1 MERWLEVASRQHGL
15 VTRPQLLRIGFN
27 DDGIWHRLKTQLLEE
42 ALPGVYRLRGTS
54 RTWEQRVMAACL
66 WGGPGAC
73 ASHKSAAALWGFD
86 GFAPGPVEVS
96 TLKQNRTQLAFKV
109 HRTLVE
115 PAFIT
120 RKLGIPV
127 TNAFRTVRDL
137 VAVVD
142 EHRAN
147 QLLDEALRKGLVSME
162 ALWRMVD
169 REAGSGRRGVGVLRH
184 LLEQRSP
191 GYRPS
196 ASQLQAATRRLLVA
210 AGIAFVEE
218 FVVTDDDGNFV
229 ARVDF
234 KLVDAPVVVE
244 SDGRANHSSKLD
256 WQHDLDRRNLLTAL
270 GLGVIHVTWDK
281 VRNRP
286 DEFLAEVAQAE
297 ATRGESQLR
306 RRT

>member
-1 MERWLEVASRQHGL
+1 MVATHQHGVITWGQMRQL
-15 VTRPQLLRIGFN
+15 GITPRVIRWKVTTGAI
-27 DDGIWHRLKTQLLEE
+27 EE
-42 ALPGVYRLRGTS
+42 VVPGVYRVGGS
-54 RTWEQRVMAACL
+54 AQTWEQRLIAACL
-66 WGGPGAC
+66 WGGPDAC
-73 ASHKSAAALWGFD
+73 ASHKSAAALWKFD
-86 GFAPGPVEVS
+86 GFGPGPLEIS
-96 TLKQNRTQLAFKV
+96 ALKQNRTQLAFKV
-109 HRTLVE
+109 HRTPVE

-147 QLLDEALRKGLVSME
+147 QLLDEALRKGLVSMA

-191 GYRPS
+191 GYQPS
-196 ASQLQAATRRLLVA
+196 ASELQGATRRLLTR

-218 FVVTDDDGNFV
+218 FVVTDDDGSFV

-256 WQHDLDRRNLLTAL
+256 WQHDLDRRNLLTGL

-281 VRNRP
+281 VTNRP
-286 DEFLAEVAQAE
+286 DEFLAEVAQA
-297 ATRGESQLR
+297 RGKSR
-306 RRT
+306 RVTSGGGRSPRG

>member
-1 MERWLEVASRQHGL
+1 
-15 VTRPQLLRIGFN
+15 LLRIGFN

-42 ALPGVYRLRGTS
+42 ALPGVYRVRGTS

-96 TLKQNRTQLAFKV
+96 ALKQNRTQLAFKV
-109 HRTLVE
+109 HRTPVD
-115 PAFIT
+115 PVFTT

-127 TNAFRTVRDL
+127 TNAFRTVRDV

-142 EHRAN
+142 DHRAN
-147 QLLDEALRKGLVSME
+147 QLLDEALRKGLVSMA

-191 GYRPS
+191 GYHPS
-196 ASQLQAATRRLLVA
+196 ASELQAVARRLLA
-210 AGIAFVEE
+210 RAGWKFVEE
-218 FVVTDDDGNFV
+218 FVVTDSEGNFV

-234 KLVDAPVVVE
+234 KLEGSPVVVE
-244 SDGRANHSSKLD
+244 VDGRANHSSKLD
-256 WQHDLDRRNLLTAL
+256 WQQDLDRRNRLTAE
-270 GLGVIHVTWDK
+270 GLAVVHATHEK
-281 VRNRP
+281 VMHHP
-286 DEFLAEVAQAE
+286 EDFLAEVARAE
-297 ATRGESQLR
+297 ASYIR

>member
-1 MERWLEVASRQHGL
+1 MERWMVVATRQHGV
-15 VTRPQLLRIGFN
+15 VT
-27 DDGIWHRLKTQLLEE
+27 WHQMRKMGSSPRAIRWKSKVEAIEE
-42 ALPGVYRLRGTS
+42 VAPGVYRVAGS
-54 RTWEQRVMAACL
+54 AQTWEQRLMAACL
-66 WGGPGAC
+66 WGGPEAC
-73 ASHKSAAALWGFD
+73 ASHKSAAALWKLD
-86 GFAPGPVEVS
+86 GFGPGPVEIS
-96 TLKQNRTQLAFKV
+96 ALKQNRTQLAFKV
-109 HRTLVE
+109 HRTPVE
-115 PAFIT
+115 PAFVT
-120 RKLGIPV
+120 TKLGIPV

-147 QLLDEALRKGLVSME
+147 QLLDEALRKGFVSLA
-162 ALWRMVD
+162 ALWRMVH

-184 LLEQRSP
+184 LLEHRSP
-191 GYRPS
+191 EYLPS
-196 ASQLQAATRRLLVA
+196 ASELQAATRRLLIG

-218 FVVTDDDGNFV
+218 FVVTDERGNFV

-256 WQHDLDRRNLLTAL
+256 WQHDLDRRNDLTAL

-281 VRNRP
+281 VTNRP
-286 DEFLAEVAQAE
+286 DEFLAEVVQAE
-297 ATRGESQLR
+297 ASYIR

>member
-1 MERWLEVASRQHGL
+1 MLVATRQHGV
-15 VTRPQLLRIGFN
+15 VTWDQMRKL
-27 DDGIWHRLKTQLLEE
+27 GISPSAIRWKSKVEAIEE
-42 ALPGVYRLRGTS
+42 VVPGVYRVGGS
-54 RTWEQRVMAACL
+54 AQTWEQRLIAACL
-66 WGGPGAC
+66 WGGPDAC
-73 ASHKSAAALWGFD
+73 ASHKSAAALWKFD
-86 GFAPGPVEVS
+86 GFGPGPLEIS
-96 TLKQNRTQLAFKV
+96 ALKQNRTQLAFKV
-109 HRTLVE
+109 HRTSVE
-115 PAFIT
+115 PAFVT

-137 VAVVD
+137 VAVID

-147 QLLDEALRKGLVSME
+147 QLLDEALRKGLVSLA

-169 REAGSGRRGVGVLRH
+169 REARSGRRGVGVLRH

-191 GYRPS
+191 GYQPS
-196 ASQLQAATRRLLVA
+196 ASELQAATRRLLIR

-218 FVVTDDDGNFV
+218 CVVTDDHGNFV

-244 SDGRANHSSKLD
+244 SDGRANHSSKFD

-281 VRNRP
+281 VTNRP
-286 DEFLAEVAQAE
+286 DEFLAEVGEAQA
-297 ATRGESQLR
+297 R